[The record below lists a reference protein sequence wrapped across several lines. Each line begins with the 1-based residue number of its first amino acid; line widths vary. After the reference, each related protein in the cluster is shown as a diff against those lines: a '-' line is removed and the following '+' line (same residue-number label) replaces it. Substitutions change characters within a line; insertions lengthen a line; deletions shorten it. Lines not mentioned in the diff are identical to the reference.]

1 MSPKRIR
8 IILLLCLAAL
18 RGSAEDSPTRQATE
32 ARFDLYG
39 TPNVASLDA
48 GEPLEG
54 LLSIS
59 RPTWMKASDQARS
72 YSLTFPVSPRDT
84 NLVSFRFVPR
94 ASGRITLSLLGPYER
109 VQAGSDKVYKQEI
122 VWDLIETT
130 GASLVGE
137 SGALLQLP
145 VTSWLRQ
152 RYDLGLNVTGGQAVV
167 LRCAARAVPAETT
180 PAKPALEKGV
190 AQAPEGFLKGVRVLK
205 GSELIRPHGKSADIS
220 LADLMA
226 IQNEGFDHIRISV
239 PWNETARTNPAI
251 VLDSAVMARLDLLF
265 AWAGQAQLGVILG
278 CQPYPE
284 LAANPAAEIP
294 RFAAR
299 WRALATH
306 FSNSP
311 CRLAFELVSP
321 GSTKLPTPLLNR
333 AYAEALR
340 DLRPLIGKRWIF
352 VSPGKGG
359 RPEELA
365 QLILPDDDHIA
376 AVVSNRE
383 PEFFTQQ
390 FALGLKAYGLDA
402 VRFPGPPDQ
411 PLHSTSEVAQDF
423 NTRELVRRYQSS
435 AVSRNPSSPEVIR
448 RWAEFTS
455 RWSRWTGRP
464 VYHAD
469 LGCVASIEPGSR
481 ARYYSA
487 WRETL
492 DQEKMAWGIAD
503 WRQDYRYWDVSQQR
517 PLAGMRE
524 ALFPSRAAFVPVPNP
539 SSSTSVD
546 EALAQLKALRQ
557 ESAPASAN
565 QTPPAVPGI
574 SEPVASILAEVQE
587 RSERNWRLTRWT
599 LGIMLGISITLL
611 IVSTFRNRPA
621 VEIVTTTRIMTRKGE
636 MRLPENELTLHQV
649 TELLKE
655 KLVLHLLASRR
666 EGQLAQQQASEE
678 VEEMGKRL
686 ERIRAP
692 LQEKMHA
699 YERRIAELE
708 QDLERMGKQNR
719 DLIRAKIEMTKQ
731 RITAPPRAI
740 RPEELN

>member
-18 RGSAEDSPTRQATE
+18 RGSAEDSPARQAAE

-39 TPNVASLDA
+39 TPSVASLDA

-54 LLSIS
+54 LLSVS
-59 RPTWMKASDQARS
+59 RPTWMKAADQARS
-72 YSLTFPVSPRDT
+72 YSLTFPVSPHDT
-84 NLVSFRFVPR
+84 NFVSFRFVPR
-94 ASGRITLSLLGPYER
+94 ASGRITLSLLGPYDR

-122 VWDLIETT
+122 VWDLIEAT

-167 LRCAARAVPAETT
+167 LRCAARAVSPDANPAR
-180 PAKPALEKGV
+180 PRQEKGV
-190 AQAPEGFLKGVRVLK
+190 AQAPEGFLRGVRVLK
-205 GSELIRPHGKSADIS
+205 GSELTRPHGKNADIS
-220 LADLMA
+220 LADLTA

-239 PWNETARTNPAI
+239 PWHEASRTNSGSS
-251 VLDSAVMARLDLLF
+251 LDAAVMARLDLLI
-265 AWAGQAQLGVILG
+265 AWAAQAQLGVILG
-278 CQPYPE
+278 GQPYAE
-284 LAANPAAEIP
+284 LATNPANEIP

-299 WRALATH
+299 WCALAAH
-306 FSNSP
+306 YSNSP
-311 CRLAFELVSP
+311 CRLAFELISP
-321 GSTKLPTPLLNR
+321 GGAKLPTPLLNR
-333 AYAEALR
+333 VYAETLR
-340 DLRPLIGKRWIF
+340 DLRPLVGKRWIF

-365 QLILPDDDHIA
+365 QLQLPDDDQIA
-376 AVVSNRE
+376 VSIQNRE

-411 PLHSTSEVAQDF
+411 PLHSTSDGAQDF
-423 NTRELVRRYQSS
+423 NTRDTVRRYLSS
-435 AVSRNPSSPEVIR
+435 VASRNPSSPEIIR
-448 RWAEFTS
+448 RWTEFAA
-455 RWSRWTGRP
+455 RWSRRAGHP
-464 VYHAD
+464 IYHAD
-469 LGCVASIEPGSR
+469 MGCVATIEAGSR
-481 ARYYSA
+481 TRYYGA

-492 DQEKMAWGIAD
+492 EKEKMAWGIAD
-503 WRQDYRYWDVSQQR
+503 WRQDYRYWDASQQR
-517 PLAGMRE
+517 PLPGMRE
-524 ALFPSRAAFVPVPNP
+524 ALFPSRSAFIPVQNAA
-539 SSSTSVD
+539 STTTVD
-546 EALAQLKALRQ
+546 DALAQLKALRK
-557 ESAPASAN
+557 ESSPASPDQPHVAP
-565 QTPPAVPGI
+565 QAI
-574 SEPVASILAEVQE
+574 SEPVAAILAEVQE
-587 RSERNWRLTRWT
+587 RSEHNWRLTRWT
-599 LGIMLGISITLL
+599 LVTMLGISILLL
-611 IVSTFRNRPA
+611 IVSILRNRPA
-621 VEIVTTTRIMTRKGE
+621 VEIVTTTRIMTRRGDMSPQEKE
-636 MRLPENELTLHQV
+636 QTLHQV
-649 TELLKE
+649 TALLKE

-678 VEEMGKRL
+678 VEEMTKRL